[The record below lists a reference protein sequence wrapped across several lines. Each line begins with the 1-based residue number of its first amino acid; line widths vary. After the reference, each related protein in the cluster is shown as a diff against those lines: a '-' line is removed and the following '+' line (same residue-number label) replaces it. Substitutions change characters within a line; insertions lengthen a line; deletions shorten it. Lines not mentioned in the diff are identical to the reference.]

1 MLLVPFQGRIFN
13 VFSAIK
19 ALDDEEDEEGFH
31 MCASSIAQHF
41 LPKNTLGRQI
51 TNLSSL
57 SKIQSQEIF
66 LFFLKH
72 ERGPHMGEEKGEG
85 EEE

>member
-19 ALDDEEDEEGFH
+19 ALDDEEEDEEGFH

-57 SKIQSQEIF
+57 SKFSHKKSSC
-66 LFFLKH
+66 FF
-72 ERGPHMGEEKGEG
+72 ER
-85 EEE
+85 

>member
-1 MLLVPFQGRIFN
+1 
-13 VFSAIK
+13 
-19 ALDDEEDEEGFH
+19 

-57 SKIQSQEIF
+57 SK

-72 ERGPHMGEEKGEG
+72 ERGPTWEKKKEKEKKGNRVVVVVCMIVA
-85 EEE
+85 